1 MMDDPQ
7 PEALAYGHMLILVS
21 DIERSVEFYTKQ
33 LGFKIRPAKPL
44 ADGRPFTA
52 FHQGIAFVAGRKD
65 NERQIDHLA
74 FEVSDVR
81 KMSEKLELAGV
92 KFFQGLHNG
101 PYGLTIYV
109 EDPDGTKV
117 ELYQPVEQV

>member
-1 MMDDPQ
+1 MDE
-7 PEALAYGHMLILVS
+7 PEALSYGHMLILVS

-52 FHQGIAFVAGRKD
+52 FHQGIAFVAGRKGD
-65 NERQIDHLA
+65 ERQIDHLA
-74 FEVSDVR
+74 FEVNDVR
-81 KMSEKLELAGV
+81 KMGNKLEQAGV

-101 PYGLTIYV
+101 PYGATIYV
-109 EDPDGTKV
+109 ADPDGTKV
-117 ELYQPVEQV
+117 ELYQTGEKV